1 MDQTQTLDQ
10 KPEDVEMDDGPVPF
24 KADDD
29 QLATYI
35 AAQWQGKVAFFRNA
49 WHVYDSGYWQ
59 ERDDSE
65 PRRYIRRA
73 LVPVRERI
81 AGIRQGRI
89 VALAAMLQDD
99 CYIPDRK
106 INDLERETAKYI
118 NLRNGL
124 YNLET
129 RQLEPHN
136 PDLYFTTQ
144 LSFAYDPAADC
155 PHFKRF
161 LKTSLAEPDGT
172 KDHDMVALAVE
183 ALAYSMTARTDM
195 KASFWLV
202 GKPDTG
208 KSTLVGLIR
217 ELMGNLHAT
226 VDLNQLATNR
236 FLLSGIVGKRVVTFT
251 EADSNTFL
259 PDALYKA
266 MIGGQDEI
274 WVDVKNKPGI
284 SFVPAAK
291 FWWAMNSAPKVN
303 DRSGATLNR
312 LMPILFEHVITPDQR
327 NPNLPAILKAER
339 PGIFNYLMMGWER
352 LVNTGEFTRSDR
364 SDAWREQY
372 RFENDIE
379 AIYTSERW
387 DMHPEFFIQGEELYG
402 DYRLWCERNG
412 YKPKNAANAAKEWR
426 RLGLTDSRSNGR
438 TFWRGAR
445 LKADSA

>member
-1 MDQTQTLDQ
+1 MANDSDA
-10 KPEDVEMDDGPVPF
+10 DGLVPV

-35 AAQWQGKVAFFRNA
+35 AAQWQGKFAYLRSA
-49 WHVYDSGYWQ
+49 WHVYESGYWQ
-59 ERDDSE
+59 RQEESER
-65 PRRYIRRA
+65 RKAIREA
-73 LVPVRERI
+73 LVPVRELI
-81 AGIRQGRI
+81 GGIRQGRI
-89 VALAAMLQDD
+89 TALAAMLQDD
-99 CYIPDRK
+99 CFIPDRK
-106 INDLERETAKYI
+106 MNELERETARYI
-118 NLRNGL
+118 NLINGL
-124 YNLET
+124 YDLER

-136 PDLYFTTQ
+136 PALYFTNQ

-155 PHFKRF
+155 PNFKRF
-161 LKTSLAEPDGT
+161 LKTSLAYPDGGT
-172 KDHDMVALAVE
+172 DHDMVALAQE
-183 ALAYSMTARTDM
+183 GLAYSMTARTDK

-202 GKPDTG
+202 GQPDTG

-226 VDLNQLATNR
+226 VDLNQLASNR

-251 EADSNTFL
+251 EADSNAFL

-266 MIGGQDEI
+266 MVGGQDEI

-284 SFVPAAK
+284 SFVPTAK

-312 LMPILFEHVITPDQR
+312 LLPILFEHIIPPDQR
-327 NPNLPAILKAER
+327 NPNLPALLRQER
-339 PGIFNYLMMGWER
+339 PGIFNYLMIGWER

-364 SDAWREQY
+364 SVAWREQY

-379 AIYTSERW
+379 AIYSSERW
-387 DMHPEFFIQGEELYG
+387 DINPEFFIRGEDLYSN
-402 DYRLWCERNG
+402 YRIWCESNG

-426 RLGLTDSRSNGR
+426 RLGLTDVRSNGR
-438 TFWRGAR
+438 THWKGAR
-445 LKADSA
+445 LKPDSS

>member
-1 MDQTQTLDQ
+1 MIEQT
-10 KPEDVEMDDGPVPF
+10 KPEDSAPIIEDDGPVPF

-29 QLATYI
+29 QLSTYI
-35 AAQWQGKVAFFRNA
+35 ASQWQNTVAYFRSA
-49 WHVYDSGYWQ
+49 WRVYEHGYWQ
-59 ERDDSE
+59 EREDSE
-65 PRRYIRRA
+65 PRKYIRRA

-81 AGIRQGRI
+81 GGIRQGRI
-89 VALAAMLQDD
+89 AAIAAMLQDD
-99 CYIPDRK
+99 CYIPDRT
-106 INDLERETAKYI
+106 INDLERETARYI
-118 NLRNGL
+118 NLQNGL
-124 YNLET
+124 YDLET
-129 RQLEPHN
+129 RRIEPHR
-136 PDLYFTTQ
+136 PELYFTTQ
-144 LSFAYDPAADC
+144 LGFSYDPTADC

-161 LKTSLAEPDGT
+161 LKTSLAYPDGGT
-172 KDHDMVALAVE
+172 DHDMVALAQE

-226 VDLNQLATNR
+226 IDLNQLASNR

-251 EADSNTFL
+251 EADSNAFL

-266 MIGGQDEI
+266 MVGGQDEI

-284 SFVPAAK
+284 SFVPTAK

-312 LMPILFEHVITPDQR
+312 LLPILFEHIITPDQR
-327 NPNLPAILKAER
+327 NPNLPALLRLER
-339 PGIFNYLMMGWER
+339 PGIFNYLMIGWER

-379 AIYTSERW
+379 AIYTTERW
-387 DMHPEFFIQGEELYG
+387 DIHPEFFIRGEDLYS
-402 DYRLWCERNG
+402 DYRFWCETNG

-426 RLGLTDSRSNGR
+426 RLGLLDIRSNGR
-438 TFWRGAR
+438 TQWRGAR
-445 LKADSA
+445 LKRDSA

>member
-1 MDQTQTLDQ
+1 MVDDF
-10 KPEDVEMDDGPVPF
+10 DDDGPVPY

-35 AAQWQGKVAFFRNA
+35 AEQWQDKYTYMRSSWYEYEA
-49 WHVYDSGYWQ
+49 GYWQ
-59 ERDDSE
+59 WQSESER
-65 PRRYIRRA
+65 RKAIRKE
-73 LVPVRERI
+73 LIPLRERI
-81 AGIRQGRI
+81 GGIRQSRI
-89 VALAAMLQDD
+89 VALSAMLQDD
-99 CYIPDRK
+99 CFIPNRK
-106 INDLERETAKYI
+106 LNELERETARYI
-118 NLRNGL
+118 NLQNGL
-124 YNLET
+124 WDLER

-136 PDLYFTTQ
+136 PGLYFTTQ

-161 LKTSLAEPDGT
+161 LKTSLAYPDGGT
-172 KDHDMVALAVE
+172 DHDLIALTVE
-183 ALAYSMTARTDM
+183 ALAYSMTAYTDR

-217 ELMGNLHAT
+217 GLMGNLHAT
-226 VDLNQLATNR
+226 VDLNQLASNR

-251 EADSNTFL
+251 EADSSAYL

-266 MIGGQDEI
+266 MVGGQDEI

-284 SFVPAAK
+284 SFVPTAK

-312 LMPILFEHVITPDQR
+312 LMPILFEHIITPDQR
-327 NPNLPAILKAER
+327 NPNLPALLLQER
-339 PGIFNYLMMGWER
+339 PGIFNYLMLGWER
-352 LVNTGEFTRSDR
+352 LVKTGEFTRSDR

-379 AIYTSERW
+379 AIYSSERW
-387 DMHPEFFIQGEELYG
+387 DINREFSIRGDDLLR
-402 DYRLWCERNG
+402 DYRYWCENNG
-412 YKPKNAANAAKEWR
+412 YRPKNAGNAAKEWR
-426 RLGLTDSRSNGR
+426 RLGLTDVRIHGR
-438 TFWRGAR
+438 TQWRGAR
-445 LKADSA
+445 LKPDSA